1 MDYAEK
7 NLIQSQADKTA
18 KNKDLNILCQYGT
31 LGSLNAVS
39 ISVDGDEKVFVHYE
53 DAKGYLNSL

>member
-7 NLIQSQADKTA
+7 SLIQSQADKTA
-18 KNKDLNILCQYGT
+18 IRKGLTIACEFGT
-31 LGSLNAVS
+31 LGALPAVK
-39 ISVDGDEKVFVHYE
+39 ISVNTEAKVFIRYE